1 MTILDEIF
9 ANKRLEVEKRKRAL
23 PLDELRLA
31 AGKAPLAPDFTR
43 AIRRS
48 QASPALIAEVKFGSP
63 SKGILVE
70 NPAPVSL
77 AEIYA
82 ANGAAAISVL
92 TDEKYFRGSLEY
104 LQQIHAALPGMPL
117 LRKDFIYDPYQIYEA
132 RLAGASAVL
141 LIVNQLEPAQLAGLH
156 TLALSLGMAA
166 LVEVHNHTELAS
178 ALRIKGLGL
187 LGVNN
192 RDLHTFKVDLQ
203 TCINLRQLV
212 PADICFVAESGLHT
226 FEDVRRLSAARV
238 DAMLVGEALVTAADV
253 ADKIRTLMNPEK

>member
-1 MTILDEIF
+1 M
-9 ANKRLEVEKRKRAL
+9 
-23 PLDELRLA
+23 
-31 AGKAPLAPDFTR
+31 
-43 AIRRS
+43 
-48 QASPALIAEVKFGSP
+48 
-63 SKGILVE
+63 
-70 NPAPVSL
+70 
-77 AEIYA
+77 
-82 ANGAAAISVL
+82 
-92 TDEKYFRGSLEY
+92 
-104 LQQIHAALPGMPL
+104 
-117 LRKDFIYDPYQIYEA
+117 
-132 RLAGASAVL
+132 L

-156 TLALSLGMAA
+156 TLTLSLGMAA